1 MQLREFSEL
10 HYKILNMNIIEGD
23 NTIEEISIKLGIS
36 LRTTERKLKE
46 AQEFLQKQYQ
56 KDSEN
61 E

>member
-1 MQLREFSEL
+1 
-10 HYKILNMNIIEGD
+10 MNIIEGD

>member
-1 MQLREFSEL
+1 MQLRDFSEL